1 MKITLTNLKDCVVL
15 QPQVFKDH
23 RGYFIESFSHQ
34 KFKEI
39 VGQEVDFVQ
48 DNESQSQYGTVR
60 GMHMQKGSS
69 AQAKLVRVVKGKVL
83 DVVIDARPDSPTF
96 QQKFE
101 IELSE
106 ENKTQLFVPKGFLH
120 GFSVLSE
127 VAIFSYK
134 CDAYY
139 DKAAEV
145 GVNPLDADLH
155 IDWGVPLADMKLSEK
170 DEQAMNFED
179 FLKLS

>member
-1 MKITLTNLKDCVVL
+1 MKITPTPLQDCLIL

-23 RGYFIESFSHQ
+23 RGYFLESFNQ
-34 KFKEI
+34 QVFQND
-39 VGQEVDFVQ
+39 VGKPVQFVQ

-60 GMHMQKGSS
+60 GMHMQAGEAS
-69 AQAKLVRVVKGKVL
+69 QAKLVRVVKGCVK
-83 DVVIDARPDSPTF
+83 DVVIDVRPNSPTF
-96 QQKFE
+96 KQQFE

-106 ENKTQLFVPKGFLH
+106 DNKTQLFVPKGFLH

-139 DKAAEV
+139 DKEAEA
-145 GVNPLDADLH
+145 GVNPLDTELN
-155 IDWGVPLADMKLSEK
+155 IDWGISKDDMKLSEK
-170 DEQAMNFED
+170 DEQGQSFKE
-179 FLKLS
+179 FLTEL